1 MSTYTVTMQFLD
13 ASGRRVGEYHEEFTA
28 TGDEEDAVEC
38 ARFVVCEEGD
48 TYPVAVSVD
57 YEVWAGERLINQDT
71 IEA

>member
-48 TYPVAVSVD
+48 T
-57 YEVWAGERLINQDT
+57 
-71 IEA
+71 